1 MSVLGSIGAGVI
13 GRLAYVGGLTNQFF
27 QGISAL
33 PRVLPFVG
41 KHGRWQAAIRQMYA
55 IGVAALPM
63 IAVVAACA
71 GFILA
76 IQSAYALS
84 RFGAVQLVIYIVVVA
99 FTKELGPV
107 LTATVASGR
116 SGSAFSAEIGTMV
129 VTEEIDALR
138 TMAIDPIEL
147 VLAPKYFAA
156 MIVIP
161 CLTVI
166 SSFVGIAAGAVFM
179 FLKARMSFSMYFQY
193 AMQAMSLHDVF
204 AGLIKSLVFGTII
217 VHVGCIEGFRVAGG
231 PEAVGNS
238 ATSAVVK
245 STILVIFADFVIT
258 TVFYML
264 GVD

>member
-1 MSVLGSIGAGVI
+1 MSFLESVGASVI
-13 GRLAYVGGLTNQFF
+13 DRLAYVGGLTNQFF
-27 QGISAL
+27 LGVFAL
-33 PRVLPFVG
+33 PRVLPFAG
-41 KHGRWQAAIRQMYA
+41 KHGRWQAAIKQMYA

-63 IAVVAACA
+63 IAVVTACA

-76 IQSAYALS
+76 IQSANALNK
-84 RFGAVQLVIYIVVVA
+84 FGAVQLVIYIVVVA

-107 LTATVASGR
+107 LTATVVSGR
-116 SGSAFSAEIGTMV
+116 SGSAFAAEIGTMV

-147 VLAPKYFAA
+147 VLVPKYLAA
-156 MIVIP
+156 MIVAP

-166 SSFVGIAAGAVFM
+166 SSFFGIAAGAVFM
-179 FLKARMSFSMYFQY
+179 YLNVHMSVSTYFQY

-204 AGLIKSLVFGTII
+204 AGLLKSLVFGTII

-231 PEAVGNS
+231 PEAVGKS
-238 ATSAVVK
+238 ATLAVVK

-258 TVFYML
+258 AVFYMM